1 MSVLLRAF
9 TISLFL
15 ALVSPLV
22 VSAQSVDAPAT
33 DSVTVLT
40 VGGDLTK
47 SVDLSMA
54 DLLKLP
60 KITYG
65 FHKRSGN
72 SVDAEFDGVTLAT
85 LLALVGVKKDDLQE
99 ALLDAYL
106 LVESADGNRMVFSLP
121 EIDSDSGC
129 RGVILAFRRDS
140 QMLSES
146 EGPLRLITLDGS
158 RDKRWIKNVRKLTIV
173 RVKVA
178 S

>member
-60 KITYG
+60 KITY
-65 FHKRSGN
+65 
-72 SVDAEFDGVTLAT
+72 
-85 LLALVGVKKDDLQE
+85 
-99 ALLDAYL
+99 
-106 LVESADGNRMVFSLP
+106 
-121 EIDSDSGC
+121 
-129 RGVILAFRRDS
+129 
-140 QMLSES
+140 
-146 EGPLRLITLDGS
+146 
-158 RDKRWIKNVRKLTIV
+158 
-173 RVKVA
+173 
-178 S
+178 